1 MPDREEAQ
9 GRADEGVR
17 LDVVKWSVD
26 IAPQDIAKLRDLG
39 FVLRTAKLVP
49 DRIGPKADIVCVSGC

>member
-1 MPDREEAQ
+1 MADSGAQKQEEPVRFELVTAGLDIRPDE
-9 GRADEGVR
+9 
-17 LDVVKWSVD
+17 
-26 IAPQDIAKLRDLG
+26 IARIRDLG